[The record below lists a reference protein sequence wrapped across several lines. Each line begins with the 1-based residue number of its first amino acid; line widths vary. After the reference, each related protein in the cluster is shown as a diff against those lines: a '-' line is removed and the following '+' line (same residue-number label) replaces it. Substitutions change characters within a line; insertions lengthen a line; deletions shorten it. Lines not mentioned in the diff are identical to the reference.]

1 MKSSKESNVYNY
13 IFIGFIILALSTSI
27 FAFSKSIE
35 QDKQFI
41 KEYLIFRKSMAE
53 LSERNY
59 EEAEKLIK
67 YLLPRH
73 EESYLIQWNYGL
85 ILKEQGRYLE
95 AEERMRHARE
105 IRPALV
111 TEPKYLFDYGEGL
124 YRLNEMTGAERYL
137 EEYLKSKDA
146 THITEAEKIIKEI
159 KYKKEALVGNEG

>member
-27 FAFSKSIE
+27 FAFSKSVE

-41 KEYLIFRKSMAE
+41 KEYLIFRKCMAE
-53 LSERNY
+53 VSEKNY

-67 YLLPRH
+67 YLLPRYK
-73 EESYLIQWNYGL
+73 ESYLIQWNYGL
-85 ILKEQGRYLE
+85 ILKGQGKYPE
-95 AEERMRHARE
+95 AKEHMRRARE

-124 YRLNEMTGAERYL
+124 YKLNEMAGAERYL
-137 EEYLKSKDA
+137 EEYLKYKDD
-146 THITEAEKIIKEI
+146 THIIDAEEMIKEV
-159 KYKKEALVGNEG
+159 KYKKEGVSGNGD